1 MTCISLT
8 VSAPGWPLTT
18 AGSETAADIELTE
31 PLAELMPL
39 LVGLFLFG
47 LLMVGDSDPPS
58 SNLTHPVGPG
68 SVGLVACDIFVRIK
82 VRKSSKFEKV
92 RRRLSKSWDSNFTIS
107 LVLRFRLNPMS
118 HDDGFFSV
126 LRNLTKRFSGR
137 ISAKGSPAEKMSVVV
152 RWPEI
157 QVLLI
162 KF

>member
-1 MTCISLT
+1 M
-8 VSAPGWPLTT
+8 TT

-82 VRKSSKFEKV
+82 VRKKFEI
-92 RRRLSKSWDSNFTIS
+92 RKSSAKIIKK
-107 LVLRFRLNPMS
+107 LRFQFHKILGLEIP
-118 HDDGFFSV
+118 
-126 LRNLTKRFSGR
+126 
-137 ISAKGSPAEKMSVVV
+137 AKPDES
-152 RWPEI
+152 
-157 QVLLI
+157 
-162 KF
+162 

>member
-18 AGSETAADIELTE
+18 AGSETAAAIELTE

-47 LLMVGDSDPPS
+47 LLIVGDSDPPS

-68 SVGLVACDIFVRIK
+68 SVGLVACDIFVRTK
-82 VRKSSKFEKV
+82 SEKSSKIEKV
-92 RRRLSKSWDSNFTIS
+92 RRRFTKSWDSNFTIS

-118 HDDGFFSV
+118 HDDAFFPWD
-126 LRNLTKRFSGR
+126 SGIWQTDFR
-137 ISAKGSPAEKMSVVV
+137 VESRPKAPSEKMSVVV

-157 QVLLI
+157 QALLI